1 MGIFQK
7 VFGSKNQ
14 RELKKLQPIVDRING
29 LEPTF
34 KAKSDDEL
42 KAMTAEFKRRLD
54 KGATLDE
61 ILPEAFAVV
70 REASVRRTGMRH
82 YDVQLIGGIVLHNGK
97 IAEMRTGEGK
107 TLVATLPT
115 YLNALTGQG
124 VHVVTVNDYLAKRDA
139 EWMGRIHGHLGL
151 STGVIVHG
159 LDDFE
164 RQANYNCDIT
174 YGQNN
179 EFGFDYL
186 RDNMK
191 KSPDRMVQRGLYYA
205 VVDEVDSILIDE
217 ARTPLIISGSA
228 EASADLYEKVD
239 RLIPR
244 LKREVDYIVDEKA
257 HSAMLTDDG
266 VERIEK
272 LLGVENLYEATN
284 IQLVHH
290 VTQALRAHTLYK
302 RNVNYLV
309 DEHNKVIIISE
320 DTGRAMPGRR
330 WSDGLHQAIEAKEGV
345 TVEEEN
351 QTLATVTFQNY
362 FRLYKKLSGMTGTA
376 DTEAQELHQI
386 YKLDVS
392 VIPTNKPMVRK
403 DQPDLVY
410 KNEAGKFRAV
420 VTDVED
426 CYKRGQPV
434 LVGTV
439 SVEKSEVV
447 ANLLKAKGLPFSVL
461 NAKQHQREASIVAQA
476 GRKGAITI
484 ATNMAGRGTDILLGG
499 NPEAMAKDALAEE
512 KAKLA
517 ETVET
522 AQPAAA
528 AAGEASEPYR
538 GATEPKFDEE
548 ARYQELLA
556 QFKAQCEA
564 ERVEVLAAGGLKIVG
579 TERHESRRIDNQ
591 LRGRAGRQGDPGS
604 SRFYLSLQD
613 DLLRIFGLDRMTGL
627 MERLGLEEDV
637 PIESPMVTRSIE
649 GAQKK
654 VEGRNFDQRKNVLEY
669 DDVMN
674 QQRKTIYAL
683 RRQILEGRY
692 HREPTE
698 EEAKQGITP
707 EPVTVSGDWTIESL
721 TPEIRSVLGG
731 HTAVH
736 RLVPAGAAESAEAEV
751 PAFNPQTAIK
761 SGTLTLAQG
770 QTLASGDAVIYR
782 AGGES
787 PIDRLI
793 DGHTYYVIGQTP
805 GPFALAPTKDDV
817 KKGIA
822 MAIAAKLGLVDL
834 VKSEVVE
841 RDQMLARGEPPGT
854 VQSGWRVLHGDDNRP
869 GWRVLRGE
877 IWRQFGVLL
886 DLEKRYDLPRE
897 DLLDWLTKEIAAS
910 LIQQRERMYDL
921 SDARMAAVIDRLL
934 SSDVG
939 EDEWDWD
946 ELEDALQE
954 QFACEFDI
962 TPGTTDEVAA
972 QVWPVIEQKLAER
985 EKELSRAWLMYFL
998 RDFSLVDIDEQW
1010 IEHLKTMDSLREGIG
1025 LQGYGQK
1032 DPKKEY
1038 KRIGFDMFQEMMDR
1052 IQANTVTKLFRV
1064 QFQREDE
1071 QVPQLQQ
1078 KERQMEEH
1086 GVADKSDDLAD
1097 AEVKDQTDRRIA
1109 GQNRRGGRGGRP
1121 AQASARAGEPEVAK
1135 AEPVRRDRPKVGR
1148 NDPCPCGSGKKYKKC
1163 HGKDEEAAASE

>member
-7 VFGSKNQ
+7 VFGSRNQ
-14 RELKKLQPIVDRING
+14 RELRKLQPIVDRING
-29 LEPTF
+29 LEPSF

-42 KAMTAEFKRRLD
+42 KAMTPEFKRRLD

-61 ILPEAFAVV
+61 ILPEAFALV

-82 YDVQLIGGIVLHNGK
+82 YDVQLIGGMVLHQGK

-151 STGVIVHG
+151 TTGVIVHG

-164 RQANYNCDIT
+164 RQTNYNCDIT

-217 ARTPLIISGSA
+217 ARTPLIISGSG
-228 EASADLYEKVD
+228 EESADLYVKVD

-244 LKREVDYIVDEKA
+244 LKREVDYTVDEKA

-266 VERIEK
+266 VERIQK
-272 LLGVENLYEATN
+272 LLGVDNLYEASN

-302 RNVNYLV
+302 RNVNYLI
-309 DEHNKVIIISE
+309 DETNKVVIISE

-345 TVEEEN
+345 KVEEEN

-362 FRLYKKLSGMTGTA
+362 FRLYKKLAGMTGTA

-392 VIPTNKPMVRK
+392 VIPTNKPMIRK
-403 DQPDLVY
+403 DHPDLVY

-420 VTDVED
+420 VADVED
-426 CYKRGQPV
+426 CHQRGQPV

-447 ANLLKAKGLPFSVL
+447 ANLLKAKGLPFNVL
-461 NAKQHQREASIVAQA
+461 NAKQHQREASVVAQA

-512 KAKLA
+512 KASVA
-517 ETVET
+517 ETADA
-522 AQPAAA
+522 AQPAVPATEAA
-528 AAGEASEPYR
+528 EGETAEPYR
-538 GATEPKFDEE
+538 GAIEPKLDDE
-548 ARYQELLA
+548 ARMKELLA
-556 QFKAQCEA
+556 RYKAQCEL
-564 ERVEVLAAGGLKIVG
+564 EREEVLAAGGLKIVG

-707 EPVTVSGDWTIESL
+707 EPVTVSGDWTLESVS
-721 TPEIRSVLGG
+721 PEVRAILGG
-731 HTAVH
+731 HTAGH
-736 RLVPAGAAESAEAEV
+736 RLVPAGKPDADA
-751 PAFNPQTAIK
+751 PTFDPKTAIK
-761 SGTLTLAQG
+761 GGVLTLPA
-770 QTLASGDAVIYR
+770 LAKLATGDAVVYR
-782 AGGES
+782 AGGETA
-787 PIDRLI
+787 IDRLT
-793 DGHTYYVIGQTP
+793 DGETYHVIP
-805 GPFALAPTKDDV
+805 GEGGSVGSNGVLKLARTKDD
-817 KKGIA
+817 
-822 MAIAAKLGLVDL
+822 AAKGVGGATAAKQRRIEF
-834 VKSEVVE
+834 VQTKIAE
-841 RDQMLARGEPPGT
+841 RDEAVARGEP
-854 VQSGWRVLHGDDNRP
+854 QGDTRP

-877 IWRQFGVLL
+877 VWRQFGVLL
-886 DLEKRYDLPRE
+886 DLEKRYEWGRDE
-897 DLLDWLTKEIAAS
+897 LLDWITKEVAAS

-921 SDARMAAVIDRLL
+921 SDARMAAVVERVL
-934 SSDVG
+934 SPEIAD
-939 EDEWDWD
+939 DEWDWD

-954 QFACEFDI
+954 QFAAEFDI
-962 TPGTTDEVAA
+962 TPGTPDEVAA
-972 QVWPVIEQKLAER
+972 QVWPVIEQRLAER

-998 RDFSLVDIDEQW
+998 RDFALNEIDEQW
-1010 IEHLKTMDSLREGIG
+1010 IEHLKTMDTLREGIG

-1038 KRIGFDMFQEMMDR
+1038 KRRGFDIFREMMDR

-1064 QFQREDE
+1064 QIQREEE
-1071 QVPQLQQ
+1071 QVPQIQQ
-1078 KERQMEEH
+1078 KQRQMEEH
-1086 GVADKSDDLAD
+1086 GVANKSEDEAAEAD
-1097 AEVKDQTDRRIA
+1097 ASDRQSSAQRKRA
-1109 GQNRRGGRGGRP
+1109 ARGGRP
-1121 AQASARAGEPEVAK
+1121 AQAARPGDGEAAK
-1135 AEPVRRDRPKVGR
+1135 AEPVRRERPKVGR

>member
-1 MGIFQK
+1 MGLFQK
-7 VFGSKNQ
+7 IFGSRNQ
-14 RELKKLQPIVDRING
+14 RELRKMQPVVDRINR

-42 KAMTAEFKRRLD
+42 RAMTAEFKRRLD
-54 KGATLDE
+54 AGATLDE
-61 ILPEAFAVV
+61 ILPEAFATV
-70 REASVRRTGMRH
+70 REASVRRLGMRH
-82 YDVQLIGGIVLHNGK
+82 YDVQLIGGMVLHQGK

-115 YLNALTGQG
+115 YLNALTGKG

-139 EWMGRIHGHLGL
+139 EWMGRIHNALDV

-159 LDDFE
+159 LDDLT
-164 RQANYNCDIT
+164 RQHNYNCDIT

-191 KSPDRMVQRGLYYA
+191 ESPDRMVQRGLHYA

-217 ARTPLIISGSA
+217 ARTPLIISGQG

-244 LKREVDYIVDEKA
+244 LKRELDYTVDEKA

-272 LLGVENLYEATN
+272 LLGVDNLYAASN
-284 IQLVHH
+284 IVLVHH
-290 VTQALRAHTLYK
+290 VSQALRAHTLYK

-309 DEHNKVIIISE
+309 ENNKVIIISE
-320 DTGRAMPGRR
+320 DTGRKMEGRR

-345 TVEEEN
+345 NVEEEN

-362 FRLYKKLSGMTGTA
+362 FRLYKKLAGMTGTA
-376 DTEAQELHQI
+376 DTEAQEFHQI

-392 VIPTNKPMVRK
+392 VIPTNKPMIRK
-403 DQPDLVY
+403 DHPDLVY

-420 VTDVED
+420 VADVED
-426 CYKRGQPV
+426 CHQRGQPV

-447 ANLLKAKGLPFSVL
+447 ANLLRAKGLPFNVL
-461 NAKQHQREASIVAQA
+461 NAKHHQREASIVAQA

-499 NPEAMAKDALAEE
+499 NPEAMAKDELAEE
-512 KAKLA
+512 RARLA
-517 ETVET
+517 ETAGE
-522 AQPAAA
+522 AQPAPPTGDEPA
-528 AAGEASEPYR
+528 EPYR
-538 GATEPKFDEE
+538 GSIEPRIDEE
-548 ARYQELLA
+548 ARYQELVV
-556 QFKAQCEA
+556 KYKEQCDA
-564 ERVEVLAAGGLKIVG
+564 ERQEVLKAGGLKIVG

-613 DLLRIFGLDRMTGL
+613 DLLRIFGLDKMTGL

-698 EEAKQGITP
+698 DEAKRGIVP
-707 EPVTVSGDWTIESL
+707 EPVQSSGDWTIESL
-721 TPEIRSVLGG
+721 TPELSQYLGAG
-731 HTAVH
+731 YAAVH
-736 RLVPAGAAESAEAEV
+736 KLVPEGSSPDDV
-751 PAFNPQTAIK
+751 PAFDPVAAIK
-761 SGTLTLAQG
+761 DSLLTLPDG
-770 QTLASGDAVIYR
+770 PVLGNGDAVVYR
-782 AGGES
+782 AGGDTLIE
-787 PIDRLI
+787 RLT
-793 DGHTYYVIGQTP
+793 DGETYYVIGQTP
-805 GPFALAPTKDDV
+805 GPFALARTKDDV
-817 KKGIA
+817 KKGIGI
-822 MAIAAKLGLVDL
+822 AIGARIGMIDA
-834 VKSEVVE
+834 VKNVIAE
-841 RDQMLARGEPPGT
+841 RDELVARGEPLTSRIQQLAG
-854 VQSGWRVLHGDDNRP
+854 NRP
-869 GWRVLRGE
+869 GWRVLRFE
-877 IWRQFGVLL
+877 VWRQFGVLL
-886 DLEKRYDLPRE
+886 DLEKRYDLPRAE
-897 DLLDWLTKEIAAS
+897 LLDSITRDVAAS

-921 SDARMAAVIDRLL
+921 CDARMAAVIERVL
-934 SSDVG
+934 SPDVPD
-939 EDEWDWD
+939 DEWDWD
-946 ELEDALQE
+946 ALEDELQE
-954 QFACEFDI
+954 QFATKFELS
-962 TPGTTDEVAA
+962 PGTPDEVAG
-972 QVWPVIEQKLAER
+972 QIWPVLERRLAER
-985 EKELSRAWLMYFL
+985 EKELSRAWLMHFQRQFWL
-998 RDFSLVDIDEQW
+998 TEIDEQW
-1010 IEHLKTMDSLREGIG
+1010 IEHLKTMDALREGIG

-1038 KRIGFDMFQEMMDR
+1038 KKIGFDMFREMMDR

-1064 QFQREDE
+1064 QIQREE
-1071 QVPQLQQ
+1071 EQAQVPQLQH
-1078 KERQMEEH
+1078 KERH
-1086 GVADKSDDLAD
+1086 
-1097 AEVKDQTDRRIA
+1097 
-1109 GQNRRGGRGGRP
+1109 
-1121 AQASARAGEPEVAK
+1121 
-1135 AEPVRRDRPKVGR
+1135 
-1148 NDPCPCGSGKKYKKC
+1148 
-1163 HGKDEEAAASE
+1163 

>member
-1 MGIFQK
+1 M
-7 VFGSKNQ
+7 
-14 RELKKLQPIVDRING
+14 VDRING

-42 KAMTAEFKRRLD
+42 KAMTPDFKRRLD

-61 ILPEAFAVV
+61 ILPESFAVV

-82 YDVQLIGGIVLHNGK
+82 YDVQLIGGMVLHQGK

-115 YLNALTGQG
+115 YLNALNGQG

-151 STGVIVHG
+151 TTGVIVHG

-164 RQANYNCDIT
+164 RQTNYNCDIT

-217 ARTPLIISGSA
+217 ARTPLIISGSG
-228 EASADLYEKVD
+228 EESADLYVKID

-244 LKREVDYIVDEKA
+244 LKREVDYTVDEKA

-272 LLGVENLYEATN
+272 LLGVDNLYEASN

-302 RNVNYLV
+302 RNVNYLI
-309 DEHNKVIIISE
+309 DETNKVVIISE

-345 TVEEEN
+345 KVEEEN

-362 FRLYKKLSGMTGTA
+362 FRLYKKLAGMTGTA

-392 VIPTNKPMVRK
+392 VIPTNKPMIRK
-403 DQPDLVY
+403 DHPDLVY

-420 VTDVED
+420 VADVED
-426 CYKRGQPV
+426 CHQRGQPV

-447 ANLLKAKGLPFSVL
+447 ANLLKAKGLPFNVL

-476 GRKGAITI
+476 GRKGTITI
-484 ATNMAGRGTDILLGG
+484 ATNMAGRGTDIILGG

-512 KAKLA
+512 KARLA
-517 ETVET
+517 ETAT
-522 AQPAAA
+522 TSQPVAPKPGDASDAEAAPA
-528 AAGEASEPYR
+528 EPYR
-538 GATEPKFDEE
+538 GTTEPKLDEDTLY
-548 ARYQELLA
+548 AQLLA
-556 QFKAQCEA
+556 KYKGQCEL
-564 ERVEVLAAGGLKIVG
+564 EREEVLAAGGLKIVG

-591 LRGRAGRQGDPGS
+591 LRGRSGRQGDPGS

-698 EEAKQGITP
+698 DETKQGITP
-707 EPVTVSGDWTIESL
+707 EPVTVSGDWTIESVS
-721 TPEIRSVLGG
+721 PEVKAILGG

-736 RLVPAGAAESAEAEV
+736 RLVPAGQADADA
-751 PAFNPQTAIK
+751 PAFDPQTAVK
-761 SGTLTLAQG
+761 GGLLTLPSVSS
-770 QTLASGDAVIYR
+770 LATGAVVVYR
-782 AGGES
+782 SGGEP
-787 PIDRLI
+787 PIDRLT
-793 DGHTYYVIGQTP
+793 DGETYYVIAGTGESP
-805 GPFALAPTKDDV
+805 APIKLAKTKDDAT
-817 KKGIA
+817 KGTA
-822 MAIAAKLGLVDL
+822 LAIAAKQGMIEF
-834 VKSEVVE
+834 VKTKVAE
-841 RDQMLARGEPPGT
+841 RDEALARGEAI
-854 VQSGWRVLHGDDNRP
+854 GDTRP

-877 IWRQFGVLL
+877 VWRQFGVLL
-886 DLEKRYDLPRE
+886 DLEKRYELGRSE
-897 DLLDWLTKEIAAS
+897 LLEWVTKEIAAS

-921 SDARMAAVIDRLL
+921 SDARMAAVIERVL
-934 SSDVG
+934 SPEVAD
-939 EDEWDWD
+939 DEWDWD
-946 ELEDALQE
+946 ELEDSLQE
-954 QFACEFDI
+954 QFAAEFDI
-962 TPGTTDEVAA
+962 TPGTPDEVAT
-972 QVWPVIEQKLAER
+972 QVWPVVEQRLAER

-998 RDFSLVDIDEQW
+998 RDFALNEIDEQW
-1010 IEHLKTMDSLREGIG
+1010 IEHLKTMDALREGIG

-1038 KRIGFDMFQEMMDR
+1038 KRIGFDMFREMMDR

-1064 QFQREDE
+1064 QIQREEE

-1086 GVADKSDDLAD
+1086 GVANKSDDEAALAD
-1097 AEVKDQTDRRIA
+1097 ASERQTAAQRKRPA
-1109 GQNRRGGRGGRP
+1109 RGGRP
-1121 AQASARAGEPEVAK
+1121 APSAKAGDAEVVK

>member
-7 VFGSKNQ
+7 IFGSRNQ

-34 KAKSDDEL
+34 KAKTDDEL
-42 KAMTAEFKRRLD
+42 RAMTPEFKRRLD
-54 KGATLDE
+54 SGATLDE
-61 ILPEAFAVV
+61 ILPEAFATV
-70 REASVRRTGMRH
+70 REASVRRLGMRH
-82 YDVQLIGGIVLHNGK
+82 YDVQLIGGMVLHQGK

-115 YLNALTGQG
+115 YLNALTGKG

-139 EWMGRIHGHLGL
+139 EWMGRIHGLLGV

-159 LDDFE
+159 LKDYE

-191 KSPDRMVQRGLYYA
+191 KSPDGMVQRGLNYA

-228 EASADLYEKVD
+228 EESADLYVKID

-244 LKREVDYIVDEKA
+244 LKREVDYTVDEKA

-266 VERIEK
+266 VEKIEK
-272 LLGVENLYEATN
+272 LLGIDNLYEATN
-284 IQLVHH
+284 IQQVHH
-290 VTQALRAHTLYK
+290 VHQALRAHTLYK
-302 RNVNYLV
+302 RNVNYLI
-309 DEHNKVIIISE
+309 DESNKVVIISE

-362 FRLYKKLSGMTGTA
+362 FRLYKKLAGMTGTA

-386 YKLDVS
+386 YKLDVM
-392 VIPTNKPMVRK
+392 VIPTNMPMIRV
-403 DQPDLVY
+403 DHADLVY

-420 VTDVED
+420 VTDLED
-426 CYKRGQPV
+426 CHKRGQPV

-447 ANLLKAKGLPFSVL
+447 ANLLRAKGLPFNVL
-461 NAKQHQREASIVAQA
+461 NAKHHQREASIVAQA
-476 GRKGAITI
+476 GRKSAITI
-484 ATNMAGRGTDILLGG
+484 ATNMAGRGTDIVLGG
-499 NPEAMAKDALAEE
+499 NPEAMAKEALAEE
-512 KAKLA
+512 RAKLA
-517 ETVET
+517 ET
-522 AQPAAA
+522 ARDAKPAPASDGDGAA
-528 AAGEASEPYR
+528 EPYR
-538 GATEPKFDEE
+538 GSIELNLDED
-548 ARYQELLA
+548 ARYAELLA
-556 QFKAQCEA
+556 TFRAQCEA
-564 ERVEVLAAGGLKIVG
+564 ERQEVLAAGGLKIVG

-698 EEAKQGITP
+698 QELKDGITP

-721 TPEIRSVLGG
+721 TAEIRETLRGY
-731 HTAVH
+731 TAVH
-736 RLVPAGAAESAEAEV
+736 RLVPAGKGDSDV
-751 PAFNPQTAIK
+751 PAFDPRAAVKDGLVALPDGIVVTN
-761 SGTLTLAQG
+761 
-770 QTLASGDAVIYR
+770 GDALVYR
-782 AGGES
+782 SGGES
-787 PIDRLI
+787 PIPYLV
-793 DGHTYYVIGQTP
+793 DGETYYAVVPSGVAPGQI
-805 GPFALAPTKDDV
+805 ALARSVDDS
-817 KKGIA
+817 KKGLAI
-822 MAIAAKLGLVDL
+822 AIAARPGIL
-834 VKSEVVE
+834 EVVKTAVEE
-841 RDQMLARGEPPGT
+841 RDQAIARDEPVRRWVAEFVGE
-854 VQSGWRVLHGDDNRP
+854 LP
-869 GWRVLRGE
+869 GWRVLRRE
-877 IWRQFGVLL
+877 IWRQFGTLL
-886 DLEKRYDLPRE
+886 DLERRYELPADE
-897 DLLDWLTKEIAAS
+897 LVAWATEQIAAS

-921 SDARMAAVIDRLL
+921 ADARMAAAIERVLTREVPD
-934 SSDVG
+934 
-939 EDEWDWD
+939 DEWNWD
-946 ELEDALQE
+946 ELEELIQE
-954 QFACEFDI
+954 QFAIKLEL
-962 TPGTTDEVAA
+962 TPGTPDEAAA
-972 QVWPVIEQKLAER
+972 QIWPAIERRLAER
-985 EKELSRAWLMYFL
+985 EKELSRSWLMYAL
-998 RDFSLVDIDEQW
+998 RDLSLDEIDGQW
-1010 IEHLKTMDSLREGIG
+1010 IEHLKTMDALREGIG

-1038 KRIGFDMFQEMMDR
+1038 KRIGFDMFREMMDR
-1052 IQANTVTKLFRV
+1052 IQTNTVTKLFTV
-1064 QFQREDE
+1064 QLARQE
-1071 QVPQLQQ
+1071 QIPQLQE
-1078 KERQMEEH
+1078 KARHMEEH
-1086 GVADKSDDLAD
+1086 GVANKSDEDVEA
-1097 AEVKDQTDRRIA
+1097 AGDRPA
-1109 GQNRRGGRGGRP
+1109 AAQARRSARGRP
-1121 AQASARAGEPEVAK
+1121 AQARPGDGDGAK
-1135 AEPVRRDRPKVGR
+1135 PEPVRRDRPKVGR

-1163 HGKDEEAAASE
+1163 HGKDEEAAASD

>member
-1 MGIFQK
+1 MGFFQK
-7 VFGSKNQ
+7 IFGSKNQ
-14 RELKKLQPIVDRING
+14 RELRKLQPTVERIHS
-29 LEPTF
+29 LEPTM
-34 KAKSDDEL
+34 KAKSDAEL
-42 KAMTAEFKRRLD
+42 KAMTADFKQRLD
-54 KGATLDE
+54 RGATLDD
-61 ILPEAFAVV
+61 ILPEAFATV
-70 REASVRRTGMRH
+70 REAGVRVLGMRH
-82 YDVQLIGGIVLHNGK
+82 YDVQMIGGMVLHSGK

-115 YLNALTGQG
+115 YLNALSGKG

-139 EWMGRIHGHLGL
+139 EWMGRLHGFLGL
-151 STGVIVHG
+151 TTGVIVHG
-159 LDDFE
+159 LDDLE
-164 RQANYNCDIT
+164 RQQNYNCDIT

-191 KSPDRMVQRGLYYA
+191 SSPDRMVQRGLHYA

-217 ARTPLIISGSA
+217 ARTPLIISGSG
-228 EASADLYEKVD
+228 EESADLYVKVD

-244 LKREVDYIVDEKA
+244 LKREVDYTVDEKA

-266 VERIEK
+266 VEKIEK
-272 LLGVENLYEATN
+272 LLEVDNLYDAGN

-290 VTQALRAHTLYK
+290 VNQALRAHTLYK

-309 DEHNKVIIISE
+309 EDGKVVIISE
-320 DTGRAMPGRR
+320 DTGRKMPGRR

-386 YKLDVS
+386 YKLEVM
-392 VIPTNKPMVRK
+392 VIPTNKPMIRQ
-403 DQPDLVY
+403 DMPDLVY

-420 VTDVED
+420 VNDVLD
-426 CYKRGQPV
+426 CHQRGQPV

-447 ANLLKAKGLPFSVL
+447 ANLLKARGVPFNVL

-499 NPEAMAKDALAEE
+499 NAEAMAKDALAEE

-517 ETVET
+517 ET
-522 AQPAAA
+522 PADAA
-528 AAGEASEPYR
+528 PPEASDGTMPYR
-538 GATEPKFDEE
+538 GATERHMDPQEE
-548 ARYQELLA
+548 EKLYNELFTR
-556 QFKAQCEA
+556 FKAQCDA
-564 ERVEVLAAGGLKIVG
+564 ERKEVLAAGGLKIVG

-627 MERLGLEEDV
+627 MEKLGLEEDV

-683 RRQILEGRY
+683 RRQVLDGRY

-698 EEAKQGITP
+698 EEAAKGITP
-707 EPVTVSGDWTIESL
+707 EPVTTSGDWSLESL
-721 TPEIRSVLGG
+721 RPD
-731 HTAVH
+731 
-736 RLVPAGAAESAEAEV
+736 
-751 PAFNPQTAIK
+751 
-761 SGTLTLAQG
+761 LT
-770 QTLASGDAVIYR
+770 
-782 AGGES
+782 
-787 PIDRLI
+787 
-793 DGHTYYVIGQTP
+793 
-805 GPFALAPTKDDV
+805 
-817 KKGIA
+817 
-822 MAIAAKLGLVDL
+822 AKLTEIIDVIRTK
-834 VKSEVVE
+834 VAE
-841 RDQMLARGEPPGT
+841 RDQKVATGAMAVDT
-854 VQSGWRVLHGDDNRP
+854 RP
-869 GWRVLRGE
+869 GWRILRAE
-877 IWRQFGVLL
+877 LWIQFGALI
-886 DLEKRYDLPRE
+886 DLEKRYDLPLE
-897 DLLDWLTKEIAAS
+897 QLVDWCVEQIAAS
-910 LIQQRERMYDL
+910 LVQQRERLYDL
-921 SDARMAAVIDRLL
+921 ADARMAAVINQVL
-934 SSDVG
+934 SVEKN

-946 ELEDALQE
+946 ELEDALGE
-954 QFACEFDI
+954 QFNIEFEI
-962 TPGTTDEVAA
+962 SPGTPDEVGRHA
-972 QVWPVIEQKLAER
+972 WPLIEKRLKER
-985 EKELSRAWLMYFL
+985 ETELGRSWLMYFQRHFTL
-998 RDFSLVDIDEQW
+998 EEIDQQW
-1010 IEHLKTMDSLREGIG
+1010 IEHLKTMDALREGIG

-1038 KRIGFDMFQEMMDR
+1038 KKIGFDLFEEMMSR
-1052 IQANTVTKLFRV
+1052 IQANAVTTNFRAQVRVKEEAVPAV
-1064 QFQREDE
+1064 QE
-1071 QVPQLQQ
+1071 
-1078 KERQMEEH
+1078 KARQMEEH
-1086 GVADKSDDLAD
+1086 GAANKSDDELA
-1097 AEVKDQTDRRIA
+1097 AQDQDQRARRPS
-1109 GQNRRGGRGGRP
+1109 RGG
-1121 AQASARAGEPEVAK
+1121 AAARTGDGDGK
-1135 AEPVRRDRPKVGR
+1135 QEPVRRERPKVGR

-1163 HGKDEEAAASE
+1163 HGKDEEAAAQD

>member
-7 VFGSKNQ
+7 MFGSRNQ

-42 KAMTAEFKRRLD
+42 KAMTPDFKRRLD
-54 KGATLDE
+54 KGATVDE
-61 ILPEAFAVV
+61 ILPEAFAAI

-82 YDVQLIGGIVLHNGK
+82 YDVQLIGGMVLHQGK

-115 YLNALTGQG
+115 YLNALTGRG

-139 EWMGRIHGHLGL
+139 EWMGRIHSVLGL
-151 STGVIVHG
+151 TTGVIVHG

-217 ARTPLIISGSA
+217 ARTPLIISGQG
-228 EASADLYEKVD
+228 EASGDLYVKVD

-244 LKREVDYIVDEKA
+244 LKREVDYTVDEKA

-272 LLGVENLYEATN
+272 LLEVDNLYAANN

-309 DEHNKVIIISE
+309 ENSKVVIISE
-320 DTGRAMPGRR
+320 DTGRKMEGRR

-345 TVEEEN
+345 EVEEEN

-362 FRLYKKLSGMTGTA
+362 FRLYKKLAGMTGTA

-420 VTDVED
+420 VADVED
-426 CYKRGQPV
+426 CHKRGQPV

-447 ANLLKAKGLPFSVL
+447 ANLLKSKGLPFNVL
-461 NAKQHQREASIVAQA
+461 NAKQHQREASVVAQA
-476 GRKGAITI
+476 GRRGAITI

-512 KAKLA
+512 KAKVAATAADSRPA
-517 ETVET
+517 ETT
-522 AQPAAA
+522 D
-528 AAGEASEPYR
+528 GEPFRGSSEVKLDDDQR
-538 GATEPKFDEE
+538 
-548 ARYQELLA
+548 LA
-556 QFKAQCEA
+556 DLTVAFKAQCEA
-564 ERVEVLAAGGLKIVG
+564 ERLEVLAAGGLKIVG

-591 LRGRAGRQGDPGS
+591 LRGRAGRQGDPGA

-613 DLLRIFGLDRMTGL
+613 DLLRIFGLDRMTGI

-692 HREPTE
+692 HREPTDDE
-698 EEAKQGITP
+698 VKQGITP
-707 EPVTVSGDWTIESL
+707 EPVTASGDWTIESL
-721 TPEIRSVLGG
+721 TPEVRGILGG
-731 HTAVH
+731 QTAVH
-736 RLVPAGAAESAEAEV
+736 RLVPAG
-751 PAFNPQTAIK
+751 K
-761 SGTLTLAQG
+761 TLADVAPFDPKAAVKDHVI
-770 QTLASGDAVIYR
+770 TLAKGPALSPGDAVTYR
-782 AGGES
+782 AGDELPIERLVNGE
-787 PIDRLI
+787 
-793 DGHTYYVIGQTP
+793 TYYVVDPTRP
-805 GPFALAPTKDDV
+805 GGTGPVANGFGLARTKDEA
-817 KKGIA
+817 KQGQGL
-822 MAIAAKLGLVDL
+822 AIAARPGLVEL
-834 VKSEVVE
+834 VRSKMKE
-841 RDQMLARGEPPGT
+841 RDEGVARGDTP
-854 VQSGWRVLHGDDNRP
+854 VDDRP

-886 DLEKRYDLPRE
+886 DLEKRYELPHDELVDWITRE
-897 DLLDWLTKEIAAS
+897 VAAS
-910 LIQQRERMYDL
+910 LIQQRERMHDL
-921 SDARMAAVIDRLL
+921 SDARMAAVIERVL
-934 SSDVG
+934 SSEAAD
-939 EDEWDWD
+939 DDWDWD

-954 QFACEFDI
+954 QFAAEFDI
-962 TPGTTDEVAA
+962 TPGTPDEVAA
-972 QVWPVIEQKLAER
+972 QVWPVVEQRLAER
-985 EKELSRAWLMYFL
+985 EKELSRPWLMYFL
-998 RDFSLVDIDEQW
+998 RDFSLTEIDEQW
-1010 IEHLKTMDSLREGIG
+1010 IEHLKTMDALREGIG

-1038 KRIGFDMFQEMMDR
+1038 KRIGFDMFREMMDR
-1052 IQANTVTKLFRV
+1052 IQANTTTKLFRV
-1064 QFQREDE
+1064 QIQRDED

-1086 GVADKSDDLAD
+1086 GVAGKSEDEVAAD
-1097 AEVKDQTDRRIA
+1097 AADRQQA
-1109 GQNRRGGRGGRP
+1109 ATAKRGGRP
-1121 AQASARAGEPEVAK
+1121 AGRAAQLPQRADGEAEVK

>member
-7 VFGSKNQ
+7 IFGNRNQ

-42 KAMTAEFKRRLD
+42 KAMTPEFKRRLD

-70 REASVRRTGMRH
+70 REASVRRLGMRH
-82 YDVQLIGGIVLHNGK
+82 YDVQLIGGMVLHQGK

-124 VHVVTVNDYLAKRDA
+124 VHVITVNDYLAKRDA

-151 STGVIVHG
+151 TTGVIVHG
-159 LDDFE
+159 LEDFE

-228 EASADLYEKVD
+228 EESADLYVKVD

-244 LKREVDYIVDEKA
+244 LKREVDYTVDEKA

-272 LLGVENLYEATN
+272 LLGVDNLYEASN

-302 RNVNYLV
+302 RNVNYLI
-309 DEHNKVIIISE
+309 DESNKVVIISE

-345 TVEEEN
+345 KVEEEN

-362 FRLYKKLSGMTGTA
+362 FRLYKKLAGMTGTA
-376 DTEAQELHQI
+376 DTEAQEFHQI
-386 YKLDVS
+386 YKLDVT
-392 VIPTNKPMVRK
+392 VIPTNKPMIRK
-403 DQPDLVY
+403 DHPDLVY

-420 VTDVED
+420 VADVED
-426 CYKRGQPV
+426 CHQRGQPV

-447 ANLLKAKGLPFSVL
+447 ANLLKAKGLPFNVL

-484 ATNMAGRGTDILLGG
+484 STNMAGRGTDILLGG

-517 ETVET
+517 ETALQ
-522 AQPAAA
+522 AQPAAQNPGDEA
-528 AAGEASEPYR
+528 EGAGPYR
-538 GATEPKFDEE
+538 GSVEPSFDEE
-548 ARYQELLA
+548 TRYNELLA
-556 QFKAQCEA
+556 EYKAQCES
-564 ERVEVLAAGGLKIVG
+564 EREEVLAAGGLKIVG

-698 EEAKQGITP
+698 EEVKQGITP
-707 EPVTVSGDWTIESL
+707 EPVQVSGNWTIESL
-721 TPEIRSVLGG
+721 TPEVKGFLGG

-736 RLVPAGAAESAEAEV
+736 RLVPAGKSDADV
-751 PAFNPQTAIK
+751 PAFDPQTAIQ
-761 SGTLTLAQG
+761 SGMITLPAAVALAP
-770 QTLASGDAVIYR
+770 GDAVVYR
-782 AGGES
+782 SGGEP

-793 DGHTYYVIGQTP
+793 DGETYYVIGTPP
-805 GPFALAPTKDDV
+805 GPIALAKAKDDV

-822 MAIAAKLGLVDL
+822 IAIAAKPGMLEF
-834 VKSEVVE
+834 VKARVKE
-841 RDQMLARGEPPGT
+841 RDEAIARGEAIEDT
-854 VQSGWRVLHGDDNRP
+854 RP

-886 DLEKRYDLPRE
+886 DLEKKYELGRGE
-897 DLLDWLTKEIAAS
+897 LLDWVTREIAAS

-921 SDARMAAVIDRLL
+921 ADARLGAVIERVL
-934 SSDVG
+934 SREVT

-954 QFACEFDI
+954 QFATEFEL
-962 TPGTTDEVAA
+962 TPGTPDEVATKI
-972 QVWPVIEQKLAER
+972 WPVIEHRLAER
-985 EKELSRAWLMYFL
+985 EKELSRAWLMYAL
-998 RDFSLVDIDEQW
+998 REFSLNEIDEQW
-1010 IEHLKTMDSLREGIG
+1010 IEHLKTMDALREGIG

-1038 KRIGFDMFQEMMDR
+1038 KRIGFDMFREMMDR

-1064 QFQREDE
+1064 QPSPVQE
-1071 QVPQLQQ
+1071 QIPQLQQ
-1078 KERQMEEH
+1078 KERQMHEH
-1086 GVADKSDDLAD
+1086 GAANKSEDEAASED
-1097 AEVKDQTDRRIA
+1097 AAHRQAAAQQKRA
-1109 GQNRRGGRGGRP
+1109 GRGGRP
-1121 AQASARAGEPEVAK
+1121 VPAARAGDGDGARH
-1135 AEPVRRDRPKVGR
+1135 EPVRRDRPKIGR

>member
-7 VFGSKNQ
+7 IFGSRNQ

-29 LEPTF
+29 LEPTI

-42 KAMTAEFKRRLD
+42 RAMTPEFKRRLD

-82 YDVQLIGGIVLHNGK
+82 YDVQLIGGMVLHQGK

-115 YLNALTGQG
+115 YLNALTGEG

-139 EWMGRIHGHLGL
+139 EWMGRIHGQLGL
-151 STGVIVHG
+151 TTGVIVHG

-164 RQANYNCDIT
+164 RQTNYNCDIT

-191 KSPDRMVQRGLYYA
+191 KSPDRMVQRGLVYA

-217 ARTPLIISGSA
+217 ARTPLIISGQG
-228 EASADLYEKVD
+228 EASADLYGKVD

-244 LKREVDYIVDEKA
+244 LKREVDYTVDEKA

-272 LLGVENLYEATN
+272 LLGVDNLYEASN

-290 VTQALRAHTLYK
+290 VAQALRAHTLYK

-309 DEHNKVIIISE
+309 EDGKVVIISE
-320 DTGRAMPGRR
+320 DTGRKMEGRR

-345 TVEEEN
+345 RVEEEN

-362 FRLYKKLSGMTGTA
+362 FRLYKKLAGMTGTA

-392 VIPTNKPMVRK
+392 VIPTNKPMIRK
-403 DQPDLVY
+403 DHPDLVY

-447 ANLLKAKGLPFSVL
+447 ANLLKAKGLPFNVL
-461 NAKQHQREASIVAQA
+461 NAKQHQREAAIVAQA

-484 ATNMAGRGTDILLGG
+484 ATNMAGRGTDIVLGG
-499 NPEAMAKDALAEE
+499 NFEAMAKDALVEE
-512 KAKLA
+512 KSRLA
-517 ETVET
+517 ET
-522 AQPAAA
+522 AQSAQAVPPAAGPGDDA
-528 AAGEASEPYR
+528 EVAGPYR
-538 GATEPKFDEE
+538 GSTEPKLDEDT
-548 ARYQELLA
+548 LLE
-556 QFKAQCEA
+556 QLLVKFKTQCEA
-564 ERVEVLAAGGLKIVG
+564 EREEVLAAGGLKIVG

-591 LRGRAGRQGDPGS
+591 LRGRSGRQGDPGS

-692 HREPTE
+692 HREPTDDE
-698 EEAKQGITP
+698 VKQGITP
-707 EPVTVSGDWTIESL
+707 EPVTVSGDWTIESVS
-721 TPEIRSVLGG
+721 PEVRAILGG
-731 HTAVH
+731 HSAVH
-736 RLVPAGAAESAEAEV
+736 RLVPEGKPDADAPV
-751 PAFNPQTAIK
+751 FDPQVAIK
-761 SGTLTLAQG
+761 DAAITLPAS
-770 QTLASGDAVIYR
+770 QTLASGDALIYR
-782 AGGES
+782 SGGEP
-787 PIDRLI
+787 PIERLT
-793 DGHTYYVIGQTP
+793 DGETYYAIATGPGQI
-805 GPFALAPTKDDV
+805 ALARTPDDAR
-817 KKGIA
+817 KGV
-822 MAIAAKLGLVDL
+822 AIAIGAKQGMIEF
-834 VKSEVVE
+834 VKTKVIE
-841 RDQMLARGEPPGT
+841 RDAALARGESPGD
-854 VQSGWRVLHGDDNRP
+854 LRP

-877 IWRQFGVLL
+877 VWRQFGVLL
-886 DLEKRYDLPRE
+886 DFEKRYELGRAE
-897 DLLDWLTKEIAAS
+897 LLDWVTREVARS

-921 SDARMAAVIDRLL
+921 SDARMAAVVDRVL
-934 SSDVG
+934 SSDVAD
-939 EDEWDWD
+939 DEWDWD
-946 ELEDALQE
+946 ELEDSLQE
-954 QFACEFDI
+954 QFAAEFDL
-962 TPGTTDEVAA
+962 TPGTPDEVAA
-972 QVWPVIEQKLAER
+972 QVWPVIEQRLAER

-998 RDFSLVDIDEQW
+998 RDFSLNEIDEQW
-1010 IEHLKTMDSLREGIG
+1010 IEHLKTMDALREGIG

-1038 KRIGFDMFQEMMDR
+1038 KRIGFDMFREMMDR

-1064 QFQREDE
+1064 QIQREEE

-1086 GVADKSDDLAD
+1086 GVANKSEDEA
-1097 AEVKDQTDRRIA
+1097 AEPKAAAQA
-1109 GQNRRGGRGGRP
+1109 RRGGRRP
-1121 AQASARAGEPEVAK
+1121 AQAAKSGGAPADGEGAK

>member
-1 MGIFQK
+1 MGFLQKIF
-7 VFGSKNQ
+7 GNKNQ
-14 RELKKLQPIVDRING
+14 RELKKLQPIVARIAE
-29 LEPTF
+29 LEPTY

-61 ILPEAFAVV
+61 ILPDAYAVV
-70 REASVRRTGMRH
+70 REAGVRRLGMRH
-82 YDVQLIGGIVLHNGK
+82 YDVQMIGGIVLHSGK

-115 YLNALTGQG
+115 YLNALAGKG
-124 VHVVTVNDYLAKRDA
+124 VHVITVNDYLAKRDA
-139 EWMGRIHGHLGL
+139 EWMGRLHGFLGL
-151 STGVIVHG
+151 TTGVIVHG
-159 LDDFE
+159 LDDHE
-164 RQANYNCDIT
+164 RQDNYNCDIT

-191 KSPDRMVQRGLYYA
+191 TSPDRMVQRGLFYA

-217 ARTPLIISGSA
+217 ARTPLIISGA
-228 EASADLYEKVD
+228 GEESADLYVKID
-239 RLIPR
+239 RMIPR
-244 LKREVDYIVDEKA
+244 LKREVDYTVDEKA
-257 HSAMLTDDG
+257 HQAMLTDDG
-266 VERIEK
+266 VVAMEK
-272 LLGVENLYEATN
+272 LLGVDNLYAADN
-284 IQLVHH
+284 ISLVHH
-290 VTQALRAHTLYK
+290 VGQALRAHTLYK

-309 DEHNKVIIISE
+309 QEGKVIIVDE
-320 DTGRAMPGRR
+320 HTGRTMPGRR

-351 QTLATVTFQNY
+351 QTVATVTFQNY
-362 FRLYKKLSGMTGTA
+362 FRMYKKLSGMTGTA
-376 DTEAQELHQI
+376 DTEAAEFHQI

-392 VIPTNKPMVRK
+392 VIPTNRPIQRV

-410 KNEAGKFRAV
+410 KNEAGKFKAV
-420 VTDVED
+420 VADIEE
-426 CYKRGQPV
+426 CYGRGQPV

-447 ANLLKAKGLPFSVL
+447 ANVLKAKGLPFNVL

-517 ETVET
+517 DEAAA
-522 AQPAAA
+522 AQPATG
-528 AAGEASEPYR
+528 GEEPADGEPFR
-538 GATEPKFDEE
+538 GASEPKFDEE
-548 ARYQELLA
+548 KRLAELTVE
-556 QFKAQCEA
+556 FKKQCEA
-564 ERVEVLAAGGLKIVG
+564 ERQEVLACGGLKIIG

-613 DLLRIFGLDRMTGL
+613 DLLRIFGLDRMSGL

-698 EEAKQGITP
+698 AEAKAGIVP
-707 EPVTVSGDWTIESL
+707 EPATVSGDWTVE
-721 TPEIRSVLGG
+721 
-731 HTAVH
+731 
-736 RLVPAGAAESAEAEV
+736 
-751 PAFNPQTAIK
+751 
-761 SGTLTLAQG
+761 
-770 QTLASGDAVIYR
+770 
-782 AGGES
+782 
-787 PIDRLI
+787 
-793 DGHTYYVIGQTP
+793 
-805 GPFALAPTKDDV
+805 ALAPELKD
-817 KKGIA
+817 
-822 MAIAAKLGLVDL
+822 KLGELLDEVR
-834 VKSEVVE
+834 VKVAA
-841 RDQMLARGEPPGT
+841 RDRGEGPADP
-854 VQSGWRVLHGDDNRP
+854 RP
-869 GWRVLRGE
+869 GWRILRAE
-877 IWRQFGVLL
+877 VWRQYGALL
-886 DLEKRYDLPRE
+886 DLEKRATEFFGVAATADKKDDKVRDE
-897 DLLDWLTKEIAAS
+897 LLGYCVAQIAAS
-910 LIQQRERMYDL
+910 LIQQRERLHDL
-921 SDARMAAVIDRLL
+921 AELRMGELVGSILDPDR
-934 SSDVG
+934 G
-939 EDEWDWD
+939 EDNWDWD
-946 ELEDALQE
+946 GLEDALQE
-954 QFACEFDI
+954 QFVAEFDLTQG
-962 TPGTTDEVAA
+962 TPDEVGA
-972 QVWPVIEQKLAER
+972 QAWPLIEAKLAAR
-985 EKELSRAWLMYFL
+985 EKELSRPWLMYFL
-998 RDFSLVDIDEQW
+998 RHFSLEEIDQQW
-1010 IEHLKTMDSLREGIG
+1010 MDHLKTMEGLREGIG

-1038 KRIGFDMFQEMMDR
+1038 KKAGYELFAEMMAR
-1052 IQANTVTKLFRV
+1052 IQANAVSKLFRV
-1064 QFQREDE
+1064 KMQRDEE
-1071 QVPQLQQ
+1071 QVPSLTEH
-1078 KERQMEEH
+1078 ERQLVEA
-1086 GVADKSDDLAD
+1086 GAADKFDADDLAAVV
-1097 AEVKDQTDRRIA
+1097 AEREKQARA
-1109 GQNRRGGRGGRP
+1109 QAKARGGKGGGRATAP
-1121 AQASARAGEPEVAK
+1121 GEPQEAK
-1135 AEPVRRDRPKVGR
+1135 GETVRRERPKVGR

>member
-7 VFGSKNQ
+7 IFGSRNQ

-34 KAKSDDEL
+34 KAKSDAEL
-42 KAMTAEFKRRLD
+42 KAMTAEFKQRLD

-61 ILPEAFAVV
+61 ILPEAFACV
-70 REASVRRTGMRH
+70 REASVRVTGMRH
-82 YDVQLIGGIVLHNGK
+82 YDVQMIGGMVLHHGK

-115 YLNALTGQG
+115 YLNALAGKG

-151 STGVIVHG
+151 TTGVIVHG
-159 LDDFE
+159 LDDDE

-217 ARTPLIISGSA
+217 ARTPLIISGQG
-228 EASADLYEKVD
+228 EASGDLYVKVD

-244 LKREVDYIVDEKA
+244 LKREIDYTVDEKA

-266 VERIEK
+266 VEQIEK
-272 LLGVENLYEATN
+272 LLSVDNLYAPTN

-290 VTQALRAHTLYK
+290 VAQALRAHTLYK
-302 RNVNYLV
+302 RDVNYLV
-309 DEHNKVIIISE
+309 ENGKVVIISE
-320 DTGRAMPGRR
+320 DTGRKMEGRR

-362 FRLYKKLSGMTGTA
+362 FRLYKKLAGMTGTA

-386 YKLDVS
+386 YKLDVV
-392 VIPTNKPMVRK
+392 VIPTNRPMVRK
-403 DQPDLVY
+403 DHPDLVY

-420 VTDVED
+420 VADVED
-426 CYKRGQPV
+426 CHKRGQPV

-447 ANLLKAKGLPFSVL
+447 ASLLRGKNLPFNVL

-476 GRKGAITI
+476 GRKGTITI

-499 NPEAMAKDALAEE
+499 NPEALAKDELAEE
-512 KAKLA
+512 KAKFVA
-517 ETVET
+517 T
-522 AQPAAA
+522 ATEGAT
-528 AAGEASEPYR
+528 GDASEPYR
-538 GATEPKFDEE
+538 GSTEPVMFEE
-548 ARYQELLA
+548 AARYEVLLA
-556 QFKAQCEA
+556 KYKAQCEA
-564 ERVEVLAAGGLKIVG
+564 ERAEVLAAGGLKIVG

-698 EEAKQGITP
+698 DEAKAGVTP
-707 EPVTVSGDWTIESL
+707 EPVTVSGDWTVEAL
-721 TPEIRSVLGG
+721 TPELAVALGG

-736 RLVPAGAAESAEAEV
+736 RLVPADKPNTEV
-751 PAFNPQTAIK
+751 PAFSPKTAIA
-761 SGTLTLAQG
+761 GGLIELPAG
-770 QTLASGDAVIYR
+770 QTFAQGDAVIYR
-782 AGGES
+782 AGGEP
-787 PIDRLI
+787 PIDRLT
-793 DGHTYYVIGQTP
+793 DGTTYYVVVPDGAP
-805 GPFALAPTKDDV
+805 GKIALAATKDEASKGTAVAITGRIGMIAFV
-817 KKGIA
+817 KA
-822 MAIAAKLGLVDL
+822 R
-834 VKSEVVE
+834 VKE
-841 RDQMLARGEPPGT
+841 RDEAVARGESNLDP
-854 VQSGWRVLHGDDNRP
+854 RP
-869 GWRVLRGE
+869 GWRVLRAE
-877 IWRQFGVLL
+877 VWRQFGVLL
-886 DLEKRYDLPRE
+886 DLERRYELADDELVPWVTRE
-897 DLLDWLTKEIAAS
+897 VAQS
-910 LIQQRERMYDL
+910 LIQQRERLHDL
-921 SDARMAAVIDRLL
+921 ADGRMAAVIERVL
-934 SSDVG
+934 SPDVP
-939 EDEWDWD
+939 EDNWNWD
-946 ELEDALQE
+946 ELEDVLKE
-954 QFACEFDI
+954 QFAAEFEI
-962 TPGTTDEVAA
+962 SPGTADEVAA
-972 QVWPVIEQKLAER
+972 QVWPVVEERLGER
-985 EKELSRAWLMYFL
+985 EKELSRAMLMYYL
-998 RDFSLVDIDEQW
+998 RDFSLAEIDEQW
-1010 IEHLKTMDSLREGIG
+1010 IEHLKTMDALREGIG

-1038 KRIGFDMFQEMMDR
+1038 KRIGFEMFREMMER
-1052 IQANTVTKLFRV
+1052 IQTNTVTKLFTV
-1064 QFQREDE
+1064 QPQRAEE
-1071 QVPQLQQ
+1071 QVPQLQE
-1078 KERQMEEH
+1078 KERRMEEH
-1086 GVADKSDDLAD
+1086 GIADKSEDEAIAD
-1097 AEVKDQTDRRIA
+1097 PSARQA
-1109 GQNRRGGRGGRP
+1109 A
-1121 AQASARAGEPEVAK
+1121 AQARRARGRAAQARPGEGEAAK
-1135 AEPVRRDRPKVGR
+1135 GETVRRERPKVGR

-1163 HGKDEEAAASE
+1163 HGKDEEIAAQD